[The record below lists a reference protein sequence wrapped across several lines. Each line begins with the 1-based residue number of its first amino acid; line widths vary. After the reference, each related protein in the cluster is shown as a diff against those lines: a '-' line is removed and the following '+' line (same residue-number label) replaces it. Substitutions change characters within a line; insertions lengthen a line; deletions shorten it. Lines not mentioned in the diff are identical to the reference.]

1 MVNMPDEI
9 YGSRK
14 IIDLPD
20 IITSTF
26 DFKSTYNVF
35 FETETYGKPLIFSN
49 ERITV

>member
-35 FETETYGKPLIFSN
+35 LRQKLMVNHWYLAMN
-49 ERITV
+49 V